1 MPVRTPSSAA
11 EALSVLDAG
20 LDYLN
25 ATDVTLLGAAAQGE
39 CLRALG
45 RANAKFTAA
54 HAALVRAF
62 DAAGGPEADGYPTPR
77 AWLTAR
83 TRITKGAANEAVK
96 WARTLARHP
105 KLAAALAAEEISPS
119 WAAKIA
125 AWNDR
130 LPEADIDGADE
141 ILLLAA
147 AGGADLAD
155 LAALAQEIY
164 ERTVVPDDDDDS
176 FGGRALWLDATFG
189 GAGKVNGNLTPG
201 CTAALQALMDAL
213 GKPRAPK
220 TCVRKPSA
228 TMTR

>member
-1 MPVRTPSSAA
+1 M
-11 EALSVLDAG
+11 LDAG

-25 ATDVTLLGAAAQGE
+25 AADAALLGSAAQGE

-96 WARTLARHP
+96 WERTLARHP
-105 KLAAALAAEEISPS
+105 KLAAGLAAEEISPS

-125 AWNDR
+125 AWNGR
-130 LPEADIDGADE
+130 LPEAEIDGADE
-141 ILLLAA
+141 ILLQVGPARGA
-147 AGGADLAD
+147 PPGAPGGPGPADLEKNGWPVWGPGAMAGRH
-155 LAALAQEIY
+155 LRRRGQG
-164 ERTVVPDDDDDS
+164 ER
-176 FGGRALWLDATFG
+176 
-189 GAGKVNGNLTPG
+189 
-201 CTAALQALMDAL
+201 
-213 GKPRAPK
+213 
-220 TCVRKPSA
+220 
-228 TMTR
+228 

>member
-1 MPVRTPSSAA
+1 M
-11 EALSVLDAG
+11 LDAG

-25 ATDVTLLGAAAQGE
+25 AADAALLGSAAQGE

-96 WARTLARHP
+96 WERTLARHP
-105 KLAAALAAEEISPS
+105 KLAAGLAAEEISPS

-125 AWNDR
+125 AWNGR
-130 LPEADIDGADE
+130 LPEAEIDGADE
-141 ILLLAA
+141 NLLQVGQ

-164 ERTVVPDDDDDS
+164 ERTVGPDDDDDS